1 MDHRTCYVK
10 YDRDTFAVLLRRLLD
25 SEDGYVK
32 SKLIE
37 MLTLYTYESENMCR
51 MIIDLSVGNM
61 LPEPIKPGS
70 PVKINPEK
78 VGWLGNNEK
87 DILAK
92 NTKDDKIHGV
102 VISFNGYH
110 SYQPYKIGF
119 PEGTVDL
126 PMEAVLDISHIL

>member
-10 YDRDTFAVLLRRLLD
+10 YDRNTFAVLLKRLLD

-37 MLTLYTYESENMCR
+37 MLTFYTYESENMCR
-51 MIIDLSVGNM
+51 KIIDLSVGNI

-70 PVKINPEK
+70 PVQIDLEK

-87 DILAK
+87 DIIAK

-102 VISFNGYH
+102 VISFAGYH
-110 SYQPYKIGF
+110 GYQPYKIGF

-126 PMEAVLDISHIL
+126 PMEAVLDITDIL